1 MIRLKIHR
9 AEFISAEGISVK
21 MIYNESDDMPDIFFG
36 ENEPASGIDLT
47 DHILLRINRKTGK
60 AVSLT
65 IRRFSVLTEQT
76 EYGPRS
82 YPLGSFDEL
91 PDELREPVIRAITSS
106 PVNQFLKVTY
116 FQASP
121 TENIPFTYVDPYR
134 LQSVA

>member
-21 MIYNESDDMPDIFFG
+21 MIYNESDDMLDIFFG

-65 IRRFSVLTEQT
+65 IRHFSVLTEQT
-76 EYGPRS
+76 EYGP
-82 YPLGSFDEL
+82 G
-91 PDELREPVIRAITSS
+91 VIRLA
-106 PVNQFLKVTY
+106 VLMN
-116 FQASP
+116 
-121 TENIPFTYVDPYR
+121 YR
-134 LQSVA
+134 MNYGNR